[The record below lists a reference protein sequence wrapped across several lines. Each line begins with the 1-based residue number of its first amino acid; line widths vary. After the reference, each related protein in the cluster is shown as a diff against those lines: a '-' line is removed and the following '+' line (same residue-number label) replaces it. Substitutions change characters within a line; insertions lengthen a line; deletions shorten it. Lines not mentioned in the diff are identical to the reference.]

1 MALYRYE
8 ALNGLGKSIRGT
20 LDAGTPAEARASLRD
35 KGLHATK
42 LEHAIASIASKNEAN
57 GAAQSINWARLSG
70 HRLDLLAG
78 FSRHLALLLKAGLPL
93 AQSLSVLTEQIE
105 DHRFREIIQDLTV
118 RVKEGASL
126 DEALAVHP
134 KYFPDLYICISRAG
148 AASGNLATLLT
159 ELASYYTRQKKLR
172 DRIVS
177 ALTYPALMSTIGLSV
192 LVFLMAFVVP
202 KVTAVLLEQKRA
214 LPWPTQ
220 ALLATSNFI
229 QDWWWA
235 LIAASTILA
244 WVMSIVLRSESG
256 KRAFDR
262 LLLWLPVI
270 GDLFRKQA
278 VARWADTMSNLLQS
292 GIPVA
297 QSLSV
302 VKGALGNRV
311 LADDVEALEKA
322 IIEGKDLS
330 AALKG
335 SKALPQSI
343 AFAVGVGEESGEL
356 ARVLRDVAQS
366 YNEEVE
372 LVSGRLTDL
381 VNPVL
386 IVFLGLLV
394 GFIVAAI
401 LLPITDFSNVQ

>member
-1 MALYRYE
+1 
-8 ALNGLGKSIRGT
+8 
-20 LDAGTPAEARASLRD
+20 LR
-35 KGLHATK
+35 
-42 LEHAIASIASKNEAN
+42 
-57 GAAQSINWARLSG
+57 
-70 HRLDLLAG
+70 
-78 FSRHLALLLKAGLPL
+78 
-93 AQSLSVLTEQIE
+93 
-105 DHRFREIIQDLTV
+105 
-118 RVKEGASL
+118 
-126 DEALAVHP
+126 
-134 KYFPDLYICISRAG
+134 
-148 AASGNLATLLT
+148 
-159 ELASYYTRQKKLR
+159 
-172 DRIVS
+172 
-177 ALTYPALMSTIGLSV
+177 
-192 LVFLMAFVVP
+192 FVVP
-202 KVTAVLLEQKRA
+202 KGTAVLLEQKRA

-235 LIAASTILA
+235 LIAAGALSA
-244 WVMSIVLRSESG
+244 WCMSIVLRSESG
-256 KRAFDR
+256 RRTFDR
-262 LLLWLPVI
+262 LLLSLPVI

-311 LADDVEALEKA
+311 LAEDVEALEKA
-322 IIEGKDLS
+322 IIDGKDLS

-381 VNPVL
+381 VNPVS